1 MESLMLHR
9 TLVLGRSDGILRCD
23 DDTLP
28 IGEPIL
34 RHAVR
39 ERTDLLDLIERLAPR
54 APTRSGLI
62 AALALALK
70 HRPIGDRR
78 RAARMAPV
86 VCRDGRE
93 LLQLAA
99 ALRRLGGFGR
109 LTRKCLAEWYLR
121 RPVPSLRSEAE
132 ASFEGWCH
140 RDVLRLC
147 HPRTVEPL
155 RRRALA
161 QMVLGRTGNDGAPTA
176 KDIDWPPG
184 AGRRLVAIDA
194 SAAMTFG
201 TVLGERPVRWAARWG
216 LAASASGDEVV
227 SFGRRGW
234 RDSQTRWR
242 TGVTPLGWRTSTTI
256 TDAVDE
262 LGRLEAGP
270 PDPGLLVRYAIAK
283 KIRVDAF
290 VVISAH
296 PPWPDPDGQRAALIE
311 YRQRGPAKMIVVGL
325 KSGGEC
331 LRDPRDEASWGVQ
344 GIGPHTPAAVARLT
358 AL

>member
-9 TLVLGRSDGILRCD
+9 TLVLGRSNGILRCE

-28 IGEPIL
+28 IDEPVLL
-34 RHAVR
+34 RAVQKR
-39 ERTDLLDLIERLAPR
+39 EDLLDLVAQLAPR
-54 APTRSGLI
+54 APTRTGLI

-70 HRPIGDRR
+70 HRPLGDRR
-78 RAARMAPV
+78 RAAGMAPV

-121 RPVPSLRSEAE
+121 RPVSSLRSEAE

-147 HPRTVEPL
+147 HPRTDEPA

-161 QMVLGRTGNDGAPTA
+161 EMVRPRTNATVAPRTE
-176 KDIDWPPG
+176 DVDWPQG
-184 AGRRLVAIDA
+184 AGRRLIAIDA
-194 SAAMTFG
+194 SAAMKFG
-201 TVLGERPVRWAARWG
+201 TVLMERPVQLAARWG
-216 LAASASGDEVV
+216 LAASASGDAVV
-227 SFGRRGW
+227 TFDRNGW
-234 RDSQTRWR
+234 RDPQTRWR
-242 TGVTPLGWRTSTTI
+242 TGVAPLPWRPTTTVTAAI
-256 TDAVDE
+256 ED
-262 LGRLEAGP
+262 LGRIDAGP

-290 VVISAH
+290 VVIGAH
-296 PPWPDPDGQRAALIE
+296 PPWMAPDGRRAALVE
-311 YRQRGPAKMIVVGL
+311 YRQRWPAKMIVVGL
-325 KSGGEC
+325 KSGGER
-331 LRDPRDEASWGVQ
+331 LSDPGDEASWGVE
-344 GIGPHTPAAVARLT
+344 GISPRTPAIVARLT
-358 AL
+358 DF